1 MASSKEENSE
11 IIGNSQ
17 KRKIGEEDSPEK
29 KKPKNEKIGLRSL
42 SQTVHQNSE
51 NISKLVEFFE
61 NMIGQSQAQPRQNNT
76 CHVVDVGNEDD
87 PITDLFTSI
96 VDKSPNDESADQNI
110 EIENPI
116 VEEILNSNQSEDE
129 YGPPLGLKV
138 AAAFKRLIA
147 QPASK
152 EHIDQNKIKLKI
164 PENIKEMRAPKVNCE
179 IWTQL
184 PKKAQVID
192 ASQQFVQQF
201 VSRGLV
207 AQSHLAEVLAKN
219 SDKIPNDLLKSLL
232 SCSMEAATE
241 FDMAFREIS
250 LRRRQQIK
258 PFLSIESAG
267 ICGSSVPVTENL
279 FGNNLEKDLIAVRT
293 SAKIVKNLTPIY
305 RGGAR
310 GTYARG
316 SCNRGS
322 LSNAGTSHNL
332 NFRAPLLSRGGR
344 RPFNRGRYNNYRPQN

>member
-1 MASSKEENSE
+1 
-11 IIGNSQ
+11 
-17 KRKIGEEDSPEK
+17 
-29 KKPKNEKIGLRSL
+29 
-42 SQTVHQNSE
+42 
-51 NISKLVEFFE
+51 
-61 NMIGQSQAQPRQNNT
+61 MIGQSQAQPRQNNT

-201 VSRGLV
+201 VSRVYFLV
-207 AQSHLAEVLAKN
+207 QWK
-219 SDKIPNDLLKSLL
+219 P
-232 SCSMEAATE
+232 
-241 FDMAFREIS
+241 
-250 LRRRQQIK
+250 QQ
-258 PFLSIESAG
+258 
-267 ICGSSVPVTENL
+267 NL
-279 FGNNLEKDLIAVRT
+279 VWLLEKLASGDDNKLNPFCQSKVLEFVDLPFR
-293 SAKIVKNLTPIY
+293 SQK
-305 RGGAR
+305 
-310 GTYARG
+310 TY
-316 SCNRGS
+316 SEII
-322 LSNAGTSHNL
+322 
-332 NFRAPLLSRGGR
+332 
-344 RPFNRGRYNNYRPQN
+344 